1 MAAPHKRYPDVAE
14 GGRYRGVWLV
24 YRDTHGSHA
33 WKSSEHSVGG
43 AARGS
48 LD

>member
-14 GGRYRGVWLV
+14 SGRYRGVWLV

-33 WKSSEHSVGG
+33 WKGSEHSVGG